1 MWRDD
6 NPKRG
11 KYSRGFLLTAWRANE
26 LHVRRC
32 TSRGSYFHLFCLADK
47 CRPALVRVPQRLF
60 SKLCNFCWTH
70 WEPINCEPIGKT
82 KNKLLHLS
90 KNCFAGM
97 RLNAFSTFLE
107 FAAVNGLDILTL
119 TSISRCFHIWQRNDN
134 LITYA
139 AKCMSA

>member
-1 MWRDD
+1 MSSMSEGAQVADLISICSVWQINVDQHWSESP
-6 NPKRG
+6 NG
-11 KYSRGFLLTAWRANE
+11 CFLSC
-26 LHVRRC
+26 V
-32 TSRGSYFHLFCLADK
+32 TSVEHIESQLIASL
-47 CRPALVRVPQRLF
+47 LV
-60 SKLCNFCWTH
+60 N
-70 WEPINCEPIGKT
+70 

-90 KNCFAGM
+90 KNCFAGI

-119 TSISRCFHIWQRNDN
+119 TSISRCFYIWQRNDN